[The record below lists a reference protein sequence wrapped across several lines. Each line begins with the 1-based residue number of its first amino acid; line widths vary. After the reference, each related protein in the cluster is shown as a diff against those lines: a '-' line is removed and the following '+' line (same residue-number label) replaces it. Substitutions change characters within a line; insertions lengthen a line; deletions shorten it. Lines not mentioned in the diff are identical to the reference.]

1 MIDELYH
8 KEMLRLAAEA
18 HGAGRIA
25 NPDASVTVDNPL
37 CGDRVSVDVML
48 KDGRIARLGHEAK
61 ACLLC
66 QAAASVIG
74 AAAAGAS
81 RDEVAAMAGA
91 VEGFLKRGAPLP
103 PNAWAGLEV
112 FAPVKAHKSR
122 HRCVL
127 LPFEAVL
134 AALDR
139 AA

>member
-1 MIDELYH
+1 
-8 KEMLRLAAEA
+8 
-18 HGAGRIA
+18 
-25 NPDASVTVDNPL
+25 L
-37 CGDRVSVDVML
+37 CGDRVSVDVTL
-48 KDGRIARLGHEAK
+48 ADGRITRLGHEAK

-66 QAAASVIG
+66 QASASLIGRAATG
-74 AAAAGAS
+74 LN
-81 RDEVAAMAGA
+81 RDDVAAMAA
-91 VEGFLKRGAPLP
+91 AIEGFLKRNAPLP

-134 AALDR
+134 EALAR